1 MSFTL
6 KLKEKEKVNKF
17 TVLFKY
23 LKNVCP
29 DVMVNINDNGFHIQ
43 GLCSAHVLLFELD
56 LSKEWFDEYKTTFVT
71 QVNLGLNCEILSN
84 IIGCVSDGQ
93 LLSFSYNERTLD
105 KLTISM
111 ENNNKNTNTL
121 EKSFE
126 VSLMDID
133 VDPLEVPEIDT
144 DIEINILSSNFEGII
159 NQLIKFGSDVEFH
172 CDNDGM
178 VWKSIGDSNTMK
190 VKIKEDDIETYAI
203 VEDLEYNSTYALKY
217 LKYVSDFSK
226 LNTSLDIHF
235 IVDNPAIFIYD
246 LNVRDWKDNDEI
258 EDDDEDEGETKNVKK
273 NTIKFYLAPKIDMD

>member
-29 DVMVNINDNGFHIQ
+29 DVMANINEDGFHIQ

-56 LSKEWFDEYKTTFVT
+56 LSKEWFDEYDTTFVT

-84 IIGCVSDGQ
+84 IISCVSDGQ
-93 LLSFSYNERTLD
+93 LLSFEYSERNLD

-111 ENNNKNTNTL
+111 ENNNNNTNTL

-126 VSLMDID
+126 VSLMDMD
-133 VDPLEVPEIDT
+133 VDPLEVPYMET

-159 NQLIKFGSDVEFH
+159 NQLIKFGSDVKFN

-178 VWKSIGDSNTMK
+178 VLESMGDCNTMK

-226 LNTSLDIHF
+226 LNGSLDIHF
-235 IVDNPAIFIYD
+235 IVDNPALFIYD
-246 LNVRDWKDNDEI
+246 LNIKDWKDDDEI
-258 EDDDEDEGETKNVKK
+258 EEDDEGDDENKSVKK
-273 NTIKFYLAPKIDMD
+273 NTIKFYLAPKMD